1 MPASTD
7 HGAPIPRPALP
18 EVANVH
24 IRSLVSRTTGETL
37 AALDYLDADSRTIA
51 RAVVDLE
58 VVERHAHDLL
68 ALVASVR
75 AAGSLPDNVIPLRAI
90 TAMRAAPGAAA

>member
-18 EVANVH
+18 EVAHVH
-24 IRSLVSRTTGETL
+24 IRSMIARTTGETL
-37 AALDYLDADSRTIA
+37 AALDYLDADGRTIA

-58 VVERHAHDLL
+58 AVERHAHDLL
-68 ALVASVR
+68 ALVGVVR
-75 AAGSLPDNVIPLRAI
+75 QAGSLPDNVIPIRAI
-90 TAMRAAPGAAA
+90 TAMRPAPGEAA